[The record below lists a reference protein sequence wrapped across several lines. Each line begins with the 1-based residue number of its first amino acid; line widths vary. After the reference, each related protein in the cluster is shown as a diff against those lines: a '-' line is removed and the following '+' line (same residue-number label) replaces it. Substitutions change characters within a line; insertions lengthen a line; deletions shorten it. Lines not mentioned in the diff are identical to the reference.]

1 MDMASLDVVILAAGK
16 GTRMHSDVPK
26 VLHKLAGSPL
36 LQHVINTA
44 NSLQADTVQV
54 VVGHGA
60 QGIRDA
66 LGGQSLAFVTQ
77 EQQLGTGHAVAQ
89 ALPGLRKGGMALVL
103 YGDVPLI
110 RKETLQELLSLADQK
125 SMAVLTCKVNDP
137 TGLGRIVRNATG
149 KITSIVEHKDATDL
163 QRKIDEI
170 NTGIM
175 AMPVDRL
182 HDWLPRLQSNNAQG
196 EYYLTDVVTLA
207 LADGCAV
214 HTATTLDEQE
224 VAGINNKLQLQQLE
238 RHYQQQAAQALM
250 LKGVTIRDG
259 ARFDLRGS
267 LEHGRDTEIDVNVVL
282 EGKVVIGDRVT
293 IGPNCVIKNC
303 TIGAGSEIA
312 ANSVL
317 EDATIGNDCHIGPFA
332 RIRPGTELADKAKIG
347 NFVEIKKSVLG
358 KGSKVNHLSY
368 VGDSVLGEGV
378 NIGAG
383 TITCNYDGVNK
394 YKTTIG
400 NGVFIGSDSVLVA
413 PVSIADGAFV
423 AAGSVIT
430 ANVARDELAIGR
442 SRQVNKAGWQKPVKK

>member
-1 MDMASLDVVILAAGK
+1 MTALDVVILAAGK
-16 GTRMHSDVPK
+16 GTRMHSNVPK

-36 LQHVINTA
+36 LSHVIDTA
-44 NSLQADTVQV
+44 DALQANAVQI
-54 VVGHGA
+54 VVGHEA
-60 QGIRDA
+60 DLIRETYSSR
-66 LGGQSLAFVTQ
+66 SLAFVTQ

-89 ALPGLRKGGMALVL
+89 ALPGLQKGGMALVL

-110 RKETLQELLSLADQK
+110 RKTTLQQLLSLVDDDT
-125 SMAVLTCKVNDP
+125 MAVLTCRVKDP
-137 TGLGRIVRNATG
+137 AGLGRIVRNDNGDIVA
-149 KITSIVEHKDATDL
+149 IVEHKDASEQQL
-163 QRKIDEI
+163 AIDEI

-175 AMPVDRL
+175 AFPVDRL

-196 EYYLTDVVTLA
+196 EYYLTDVVALA

-214 HTATTLDEQE
+214 KTTTTMDEQE
-224 VAGINNKLQLQQLE
+224 VAGINNKLQLQELE
-238 RHYQQQAAQALM
+238 RHYQLQVARNFM
-250 LKGVTIRDG
+250 LAGLTICDAG
-259 ARFDLRGS
+259 RFDLRGT

-282 EGKVVIGDRVT
+282 QGKVVLGDNVS
-293 IGPNCVIKNC
+293 IGPNCVITNC

-312 ANSVL
+312 ANSIL

-332 RIRPGTELADKAKIG
+332 RIRPGTELADKAKVG
-347 NFVEIKKSVLG
+347 NFVEIKKSVVG

-368 VGDSVLGEGV
+368 VGDSMLGEGV

-394 YKTTIG
+394 YRTTIG

-430 ANVARDELAIGR
+430 ANVERDELAIGR
-442 SRQVNKAGWQKPVKK
+442 SRQVNKSGWQKPVKK

>member
-1 MDMASLDVVILAAGK
+1 MAPLDVVILAAGK
-16 GTRMHSDVPK
+16 GTRMYSDVPK
-26 VLHKLAGSPL
+26 VLHKLAGRPL
-36 LQHVINTA
+36 LQHVIDTA
-44 NSLQADTVQV
+44 SSLQADTVQV

-60 QGIRDA
+60 GNIREA
-66 LGGQSLAFVTQ
+66 LKDQPLSFVLQ

-89 ALPGLRKGGMALVL
+89 ALPGLQKGGVTLVL

-110 RKETLQELLSLADQK
+110 RKDTLQQLLSLVDDN
-125 SMAVLTCKVNDP
+125 SMAVLTCKVRDP
-137 TGLGRIVRNATG
+137 AGLGRIVRNNEG
-149 KITSIVEHKDATDL
+149 SIIAIIEHKDATIEQL
-163 QRKIDEI
+163 AVDEI

-175 AMPVDRL
+175 ALPVDRL

-207 LADGCAV
+207 LADGCTV

-238 RHYQQQAAQALM
+238 RHYQQQTAKALM
-250 LKGVTIRDG
+250 LKGVTIRDA
-259 ARFDLRGS
+259 ARFDLRGN

-282 EGKVVIGDRVT
+282 EGSIVFGDGVT

-303 TIGAGSEIA
+303 SVGAGTEIA

-317 EDATIGNDCHIGPFA
+317 EDAMIGNDCHIGPFA
-332 RIRPGTELADKAKIG
+332 RIRPGTRLADETKIG

-368 VGDSVLGEGV
+368 VGDSALGDGV

-413 PVSIADGAFV
+413 PVTIADGAFV

-430 ANVARDELAIGR
+430 ANVERDELAIGR
-442 SRQVNKAGWQKPVKK
+442 SRQINKRGWQKPVKK